1 MGKRETSDRARH
13 SRSVNWIL
21 RNLKPAREEF
31 AAAVRWYEEQRP
43 GLGGEF
49 FDAVVHATSLIQAQP
64 EIGTLSP
71 DHRTRRV
78 LVERFPCQVVYRLA
92 ADEIVIVAIA
102 HLKRRP
108 GYWRKRK

>member
-1 MGKRETSDRARH
+1 VTR
-13 SRSVNWIL
+13 IL
-21 RNLKPAREEF
+21 RNLKAAGKEF
-31 AAAVRWYEEQRP
+31 SAAVRWYEEQRP

-49 FDAVVHATSLIQAQP
+49 FDAVIHATSLIQAQP
-64 EIGTLSP
+64 EIGTPSA
-71 DHRTRRV
+71 DGRTRRV
-78 LVERFPCQVVYRLA
+78 LVQRFPYQVVYRFT

>member
-1 MGKRETSDRARH
+1 VTRI
-13 SRSVNWIL
+13 V
-21 RNLKPAREEF
+21 RNLKAARDEF

-64 EIGTLSP
+64 EIGAPSP
-71 DHRTRRV
+71 DRRTRRV
-78 LVERFPCQVVYRLA
+78 LVQRFPYQVVYRIS

-108 GYWRKRK
+108 GYWKRRA